1 MADFTGAPTTVK
13 ILLAYL
19 GLIFVLRVAELFLGG
34 FTAINI
40 SVCVGVGLLMAGMYV
55 RHKIAYYVFYILVTI
70 ALYGGVVTVFIE
82 AVITKGK
89 IFENVAFLF
98 WLALI
103 IIPSA
108 ILYRLMDDEE
118 VKRHYLVKRAE
129 ADSHPEARPN

>member
-1 MADFTGAPTTVK
+1 MADRSSIPTTVK

-34 FTAINI
+34 FTALNI
-40 SVCVGVGLLMAGMYV
+40 SLCLGVALLTGGMYV

-98 WLALI
+98 WLVLI

-108 ILYRLMDDEE
+108 ILYRLMDDDE
-118 VKRHYLVKRAE
+118 VKGHYLMKPAD
-129 ADSHPEARPN
+129 ADSEPEPKPN

>member
-1 MADFTGAPTTVK
+1 MADQPGIPTTVK

-19 GLIFVLRVAELFLGG
+19 GLIFVLRVVELFLGG
-34 FTAINI
+34 FTILNI
-40 SVCVGVGLLMAGMYV
+40 SICVGVGLLTAGMYV
-55 RHKIAYYVFYILVTI
+55 RHKIAYYVFYVLITI
-70 ALYGGVVTVFIE
+70 ALYGGVVTVFLE

-118 VKRHYLVKRAE
+118 VKSHYLVNHTE
-129 ADSHPEARPN
+129 EDSHPEAKPN